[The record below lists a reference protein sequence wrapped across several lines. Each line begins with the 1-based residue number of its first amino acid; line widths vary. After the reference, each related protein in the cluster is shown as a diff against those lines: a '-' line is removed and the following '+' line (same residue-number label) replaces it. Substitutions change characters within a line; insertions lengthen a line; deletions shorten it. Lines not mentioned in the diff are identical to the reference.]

1 MLIVRNQGTELM
13 QMRHSMDKMEVTIAK
28 LESTNQEVLR
38 CLQALQKPSSSQEP
52 AVSCAVEGAST
63 TNALANEEE
72 QHGVVSPWPTKVRQT
87 ERYDALV
94 INKYKGPIPCQTLF
108 KLWFQDQL
116 PVAFENI
123 PQGPTKR
130 KLKNG
135 FSETKTVVHVM
146 LKNLKKYPTPE
157 DDLDVIAN
165 TAMQNI
171 MQNHQLAKA
180 PSRSRIAT
188 SSRKGDA
195 PSLFIGGEYGRM
207 DFPLDTPEAIKVYF
221 QERSNNKK

>member
-1 MLIVRNQGTELM
+1 M
-13 QMRHSMDKMEVTIAK
+13 QMRHSIDKMEVTIAK
-28 LESTNQEVLR
+28 LESTSQEVLR
-38 CLQALQKPSSSQEP
+38 CLQSLQKPSSSQEP

-116 PVAFENI
+116 PVAFENV
-123 PQGPTKR
+123 PAGPVKR

-146 LKNLKKYPTPE
+146 LKHLDKYPTPE
-157 DDLDVIAN
+157 DDLDVMASS
-165 TAMQNI
+165 AMKSI
-171 MQNHQLAKA
+171 MQKHQLGKA

-188 SSRKGDA
+188 GSRKSDA
-195 PSLFIGGEYGRM
+195 PSLFIGGEYGSM
-207 DFPLDTPEAIKVYF
+207 DFPLDTPEAIKAYF
-221 QERSNNKK
+221 EDRGDVKKRKRGST